1 MVMSQLAVLQG
12 LSSND
17 LLIRTITNKSPFA
30 AYKFVITIDYYSF
43 AVTSTEG
50 TAAFGSNL
58 INYNW
63 RL

>member
-1 MVMSQLAVLQG
+1 MVMSQLAILQG

-17 LLIRTITNKSPFA
+17 LLIRTIANKSPFT
-30 AYKFVITIDYYSF
+30 AYKFVITINF